1 MVSKTRTELFL
12 ESESNKTKVVD
23 LLKDKSMTR
32 QELCEATGAS
42 KMQMH
47 NLLKRFTSL
56 GYLKT
61 NRNGEVCS
69 VTGRAMSRY
78 ALTDLV
84 YIPKDIEALKERTA
98 RNRVYRERRAAQGPR
113 AKKDPLALPKEPL
126 RTEPVA
132 VKVNEHTTMYFN
144 SRRPQS
150 DFKLKKEDKSRR
162 NSKVA
167 IGSGMS
173 MFGNW

>member
-1 MVSKTRTELFL
+1 M
-12 ESESNKTKVVD
+12 
-23 LLKDKSMTR
+23 
-32 QELCEATGAS
+32 
-42 KMQMH
+42 
-47 NLLKRFTSL
+47 
-56 GYLKT
+56 
-61 NRNGEVCS
+61 
-69 VTGRAMSRY
+69 TGRAMSRY